1 MKIGI
6 WAMLVHPARIGGAE
20 SYARNFLRTLEEVDD
35 ANEYTVFVA
44 KGSDYQPKAKNIRL
58 ETINAP
64 VENIYLRVIWEHTA
78 VARAMS
84 RANLDLYHFLG
95 STAPFN
101 FRANSVVTI
110 HDTLRFQQPDLAK
123 GMLSKYYDAI
133 QRNIVRTGKRVISVS
148 HADAEVMKR
157 HLQLADDQLN
167 VVPIGVS
174 EQFFCDGEKSTSQ
187 GDYLLW
193 IGRNYPHKNL
203 NTLLEAYSALLK
215 RKPDV
220 PPLWL
225 VGIRDNE
232 QITLDDQ
239 LRQLNIG
246 QKVKCMPPVA
256 AKDVPELVRNA
267 TLLCFPSVVE
277 SFGLP
282 VLEAMAS
289 GTAVVCSSLPCFHE
303 LYGDTL
309 KYCETFS
316 SGQFADAIQELLEN
330 KQARAELERAAQQR
344 ARDYTWEKCVRETLE
359 VYKSLKP
366 RA

>member
-20 SYARNFLRTLEEVDD
+20 SYARNYLRTLEDVDST
-35 ANEYTVFVA
+35 NEYTVFVA
-44 KGSDYQPKAKNIRL
+44 KGSDYQPKAANFRL
-58 ETINAP
+58 VTIKAP

-84 RANLDLYHFLG
+84 REKLDLYHFLG
-95 STAPFN
+95 STAPYN
-101 FRANSVVTI
+101 FRSNSVVTI
-110 HDTLRFQQPDLAK
+110 HDTLRFQQPELAN
-123 GMLSKYYDAI
+123 GMLSKYYDSI
-133 QRNIVRTGKRVISVS
+133 QRNIIRTGKRVISVS
-148 HADAEVMKR
+148 QADAEVMKR
-157 HLQLADDQLN
+157 YLQLSDDQLN

-174 EQFFCDGEKSTSQ
+174 EQFFSESEKSTSQ
-187 GDYLLW
+187 GEYLLW

-203 NTLLEAYSALLK
+203 NTLLKAYSSLMK
-215 RKPDV
+215 RKLGV

-225 VGIRDNE
+225 VGIRDYERNALQEHLRELGIE
-232 QITLDDQ
+232 QQ
-239 LRQLNIG
+239 
-246 QKVKCMPPVA
+246 VKCMPPVA
-256 AKDVPELVRNA
+256 SKNVPDLVRNA

-309 KYCETFS
+309 RYCESFS
-316 SGQFADAIQELLEN
+316 SDQFADAIQELLEN
-330 KQARAELERAAQQR
+330 KQKRSTLEKAAKERAR
-344 ARDYTWEKCVRETLE
+344 EYTWEKCVQKTLL
-359 VYKSLKP
+359 VYQDLKT
-366 RA
+366 